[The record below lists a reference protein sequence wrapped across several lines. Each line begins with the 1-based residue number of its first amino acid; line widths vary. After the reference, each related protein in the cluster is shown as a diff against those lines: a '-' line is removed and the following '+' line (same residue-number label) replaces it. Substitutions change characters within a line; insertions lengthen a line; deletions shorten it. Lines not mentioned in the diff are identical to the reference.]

1 MHKRRTLFKHL
12 LISDSINVRMTKK
25 LKRGMGE
32 IIADFR
38 SLPLSGI
45 RSAYGQK
52 NLGLNWDSNP
62 DLCYSGTVLY

>member
-12 LISDSINVRMTKK
+12 LKTNVRMTKK